1 MSPEAAWGLVH
12 FVQALNDPTG
22 TQFAGWSP
30 LLVARG
36 PEPKLRR
43 SLGDLHHQ
51 LGNCELKKVLEP
63 GATEG
68 QAALRCQR
76 GIVKV
81 RWTVADVPPHEL
93 VAVGVHDKFALRSW

>member
-1 MSPEAAWGLVH
+1 M
-12 FVQALNDPTG
+12 NDPSG
-22 TQFAGWSP
+22 TQFAGWSA

-43 SLGDLHHQ
+43 NLSDLHHQ

-68 QAALRCQR
+68 RAALRCQR
-76 GIVKV
+76 GILKV
-81 RWTVADVPPHEL
+81 RWTVAEAAPHEL
-93 VAVGVHDKFALRSW
+93 VAVGVHDGFVLRSR